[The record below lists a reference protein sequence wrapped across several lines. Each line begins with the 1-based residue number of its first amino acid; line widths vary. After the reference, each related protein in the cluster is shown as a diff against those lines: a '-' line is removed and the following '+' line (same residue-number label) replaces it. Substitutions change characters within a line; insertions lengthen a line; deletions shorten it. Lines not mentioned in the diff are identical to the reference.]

1 VPTRRDCGR
10 GAVTGTPRHGRAA
23 GATLDGAPPDRP
35 SASAPLPP
43 SSRLLLA
50 DVVRVGA
57 GGLRARRLRAALS
70 ALGVAIGIASM
81 VAVLGVSESSKADL
95 LAALDRLG
103 TNLLEVGPGQTFAG
117 DTAELPESAPG
128 MVRRMADVEGAAAA
142 KVLDQTVRRTDR
154 IDEAETGGIAV
165 MAADTGLARTLGARM
180 RRGRFL
186 NEATATYPVVV
197 LGATAARRLGIH
209 SAGVNVWLGDRWF
222 TVAGIL
228 APVTLDPDLDSAAL
242 IGFPVAE
249 ELLDADRSPTTIYVR
264 TAEDRVESTRELLA
278 ATSNPE
284 HPEEVEVSRPSDAL
298 AAEAAA
304 KSAFTGLFLGLGAV
318 ALLVGGVGIA
328 NVMVISVLERRS
340 EIGLR
345 RALGA
350 TRRHIS
356 AQFLTESLLLGLL
369 GGMAG
374 AALGAGVTAV
384 YALSQG
390 WPAVVPLVALFG
402 ALGASLTI
410 GAVAGLYPAAR
421 AARLAP
427 TEALRSV

>member
-1 VPTRRDCGR
+1 MST
-10 GAVTGTPRHGRAA
+10 
-23 GATLDGAPPDRP
+23 TLAP
-35 SASAPLPP
+35 
-43 SSRLLLA
+43 SRLAAA
-50 DVVRVGA
+50 DVARVGA
-57 GGLRARRLRAALS
+57 AGLGSRRLRAALS

-103 TNLLEVGPGQTFAG
+103 TNLLEVGPGQTFG
-117 DTAELPESAPG
+117 GEDSELPEEAPG
-128 MVRRMADVEGAAAA
+128 MVGRMGSVEGASAA
-142 KVLDQTVRRTDR
+142 KLLDATVRRSDK

-165 MAADTGLARTLGARM
+165 MAADPSLARTLGAQL
-180 RRGRFL
+180 RRGAFL
-186 NEATATYPVVV
+186 TPATARYPAVV
-197 LGATAARRLGIH
+197 LGATAARRLGIRRP
-209 SAGVNVWLGDRWF
+209 GVNVWLGDRWF
-222 TVAGIL
+222 NVVGLL
-228 APVTLDPDLDSAAL
+228 APVTLDPELDSAAL
-242 IGFPVAE
+242 IGFSVAE
-249 ELLDADRSPTTIYVR
+249 RLLGADRSPTTIYVR
-264 TAEDRVESTRELLA
+264 AADDQVDETRDLLA
-278 ATSNPE
+278 ATANPE

-350 TRRHIS
+350 TRRHIGV
-356 AQFLTESLLLGLL
+356 QFLTESLLLALL
-369 GGMAG
+369 GGAGGALLG
-374 AALGAGVTAV
+374 AAVTVA

-390 WPAVVPLVALFG
+390 WPVVVPALALAGAFG
-402 ALGASLTI
+402 AALAI
-410 GAVAGLYPAAR
+410 GALAGIYPAGR